1 MLNIWLDAGGRAMMF
16 PYMDSTSGRGGNPFA
31 GLNGDIVLNERNIN
45 FFTFILDGVSL
56 PDIIA

>member
-1 MLNIWLDAGGRAMMF
+1 MMF